1 MKQKISNIEFI
12 AFSGEPNP
20 YGTIRGK
27 HAYEKL
33 VNFIESTNTQVFG
46 ISFKGIEGADS
57 SYLRESLISV
67 VKRFRDERT
76 IFIEDLTDPDIIY
89 NLKLAANA
97 KNQPIVNWVGSNCEV
112 LGPQP
117 SSSNQAL
124 LDLVINNRSL
134 TTSKASSTLDISVQN
149 ASTKLKKLFE
159 DGYVSRTEE
168 AAETGGKEFVY
179 HAIGKSA

>member
-1 MKQKISNIEFI
+1 MKQKISHIKFI
-12 AFSGEPNP
+12 DFAGEPNP

-27 HAYEKL
+27 QAHDKL
-33 VNFIESTNTQVFG
+33 VSFIESTNTPIFG
-46 ISFKGIEGADS
+46 ISFKEIEGADS

-67 VKRFRDERT
+67 VKKFKDERT

-97 KNQPIVNWVGSNCEV
+97 KNQPIVNWVGSECEV

-124 LDLVINNRSL
+124 LDLVISNRSL
-134 TTSKASSTLDISVQN
+134 TTSKASSVLDISVQN

-179 HAIGKSA
+179 HVIGKSA

>member
-1 MKQKISNIEFI
+1 MKQKIMHITFIEF
-12 AFSGEPNP
+12 SLEPNP

-27 HAYEKL
+27 QTYERL
-33 VNFIESTNTQVFG
+33 VNFIESSQASTLG
-46 ISFKGIEGADS
+46 ISFKEICGADS

-67 VKRFRDERT
+67 VKKFKDERA
-76 IFIEDLTDPDIIY
+76 IFIQDLVDPDIIY

-97 KNQPIVNWVGSNCEV
+97 KNQPIVNWVGSRCEI

-124 LDLVINNRSL
+124 LDLVIDNRSV
-134 TTSKASSTLDISVQN
+134 TTSKASSVLDISVQN

-159 DGYVSRTEE
+159 EGYVCRTEE

>member
-1 MKQKISNIEFI
+1 MKQKISQIKFI
-12 AFSGEPNP
+12 DFSGEPNP

-27 HAYEKL
+27 QTYEKL
-33 VNFIESTNTQVFG
+33 VNFIESTNTLIFG

-67 VKRFRDERT
+67 VKRFKDERI
-76 IFIEDLTDPDIIY
+76 IFIEDLTDPDVTY

-97 KNQPIVNWVGSNCEV
+97 KNQPITNWVGSECTI

-124 LDLVINNRSL
+124 LDLVISNRSL